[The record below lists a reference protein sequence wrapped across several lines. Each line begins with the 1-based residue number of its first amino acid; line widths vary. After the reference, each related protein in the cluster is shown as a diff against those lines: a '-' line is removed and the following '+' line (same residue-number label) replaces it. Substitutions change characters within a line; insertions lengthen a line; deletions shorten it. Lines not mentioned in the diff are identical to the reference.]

1 MLRPHRRH
9 VSQLLANEKGI
20 AYWKVSLGYGLLQ
33 LFIGLAVI
41 GIKPVGLITVI
52 GFLGMCFIGFSAFG
66 FSVRRSVER
75 KEALKAQS

>member
-20 AYWKVSLGYGLLQ
+20 AHWKVSVGYGLLQ
-33 LFIGLAVI
+33 LFVGLAVI
-41 GIKPVGLITVI
+41 GIRPVGLIPVI
-52 GFLGMCFIGFSAFG
+52 GFLAMCFIGFSAFG

-75 KEALKAQS
+75 EIEREKR

>member
-1 MLRPHRRH
+1 MKLLRPHRRH
-9 VSQLLANEKGI
+9 VYQLLANEKGI

-41 GIKPVGLITVI
+41 GIKPVGLIAVI
-52 GFLGMCFIGFSAFG
+52 GFLVMCFIG